1 MFNTCPGCGQY
12 SVEKTIDPA
21 GPFAVCPFCGHRH
34 RFLQLPLFVVTGA
47 SATGKTTV
55 CLALQSSLPECVV
68 LECDVLW
75 RPEFADPENDYRAF
89 RDVWLRLAKN
99 IGQAGRPVVLCGS
112 AIPAQYEPCPERRYF
127 SVIHYLA
134 LVCDDAELVHRLE
147 ARPGWRGS
155 SDPAT
160 VENMLG
166 FNRWLKENAQTT
178 QPPMT
183 LLDTTWLAI
192 DESARRTG
200 NWVRAHLG
208 GYAQG

>member
-1 MFNTCPGCGQY
+1 LLLTDLGMTKTHSRPCVPNDGSHWALSRGHKAGSRASDPPGIEHMFNTCPGCGQY

-127 SVIHYLA
+127 ITW
-134 LVCDDAELVHRLE
+134 RLFVTMRSSCTGW
-147 ARPGWRGS
+147 RPG
-155 SDPAT
+155 
-160 VENMLG
+160 
-166 FNRWLKENAQTT
+166 
-178 QPPMT
+178 
-183 LLDTTWLAI
+183 
-192 DESARRTG
+192 
-200 NWVRAHLG
+200 LG
-208 GYAQG
+208 GAVRQTQRRSRTCWALTGG